1 MSNARL
7 YVEVTSSGEE
17 VFQLRRADGGVI
29 ILEAKQPEEVNR
41 GDRVE
46 MGSVTNSG
54 KFCLANTFLMHRA
67 PHKQLPAPNHSK
79 VATSRATSSTRGR
92 KEAYPKK
99 RPEMEVKKAKKVVK
113 AVQKAKAR
121 LSSGKKMTAEDRRN
135 AIAAIEKASAR
146 QCPFEK
152 RFTLCK
158 VKGCPFHHQNREASR
173 KQCFRGGQEVSE
185 AKVVKWLLDHQWGF
199 IETKGG
205 VRFFFHGNQ
214 LMFDGRDIMIGS
226 SVKFQVRKVDR
237 PDKLDE
243 AIKVSLN

>member
-7 YVEVTSSGEE
+7 YVEVTSSGED

-67 PHKQLPAPNHSK
+67 PHKQLPAPNYSK
-79 VATSRATSSTRGR
+79 VATSRVTSSTRGR

-99 RPEMEVKKAKKVVK
+99 RPEMEVKKAKRVVK

-135 AIAAIEKASAR
+135 ATAAIEKAFAR

-152 RFTLCK
+152 HFTLCT
-158 VKGCPFHHQNREASR
+158 VKGCPFHHQNREASC
-173 KQCFRGGQEVSE
+173 KKYFRGG
-185 AKVVKWLLDHQWGF
+185 W
-199 IETKGG
+199 
-205 VRFFFHGNQ
+205 
-214 LMFDGRDIMIGS
+214 
-226 SVKFQVRKVDR
+226 R
-237 PDKLDE
+237 P
-243 AIKVSLN
+243 IV

>member
-1 MSNARL
+1 MSKARL
-7 YVEVTSSGEE
+7 YVEVTSSGED

-67 PHKQLPAPNHSK
+67 PAHSK
-79 VATSRATSSTRGR
+79 VATSRATSSARGR

-121 LSSGKKMTAEDRRN
+121 LSSGKKMTAADRRN
-135 AIAAIEKASAR
+135 ATAAIEKASAR

-185 AKVVKWLLDHQWGF
+185 AKVVKWLPDHQWGF